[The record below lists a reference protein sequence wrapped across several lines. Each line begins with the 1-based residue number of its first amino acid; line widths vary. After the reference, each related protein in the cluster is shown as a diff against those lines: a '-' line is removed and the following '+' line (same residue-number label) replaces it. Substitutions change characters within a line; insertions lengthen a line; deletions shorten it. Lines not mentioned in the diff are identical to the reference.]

1 MRSYCGGGKSRV
13 GNNVRSLITSI
24 VALLGT
30 VLSSSFVLAAD
41 YGVDFGVETDAG
53 KDAGSLTCL
62 FNRMCNA
69 KMESFGL
76 RVSIHV
82 LRSDPERAR
91 VYLDGDYLGCCYFDG
106 GARSIEVD
114 PRKPLSRVPFFK
126 GIAAKGAFFIQNER
140 VGTLYLRFDY
150 R

>member
-1 MRSYCGGGKSRV
+1 MRSYRGGGKSRV

-41 YGVDFGVETDAG
+41 YGVDFGAETDAG

-62 FNRMCNA
+62 FNRMCSA
-69 KMESFGL
+69 KMESLGL
-76 RVSIHV
+76 RVSIDV
-82 LRSDPERAR
+82 LRSDPERAY
-91 VYLDGDYLGCCYFDG
+91 VYLDGNYLGCCYFDG